1 MSTAQEIEKA
11 IRSLPTSE
19 RAKLLKTI
27 PHLSPEL
34 SGDIEWARI
43 IGDERPRPDLTQV
56 INETENEF
64 RAHPEK
70 FSKFSDRDFSSSA

>member
-1 MSTAQEIEKA
+1 MSTAHEIEKA

-27 PHLSPEL
+27 PDLFPEL

-43 IGDERPRPDLTQV
+43 IHDERPRPGLTQV
-56 INETENEF
+56 INETENF
-64 RAHPEK
+64 AGFPQNIR
-70 FSKFSDRDFSSSA
+70 

>member
-27 PHLSPEL
+27 PDLFPEL
-34 SGDIEWARI
+34 SGDVEWARI
-43 IGDERPRPDLTQV
+43 IRDERPRPDLRQV
-56 INETENEF
+56 INETESEF

-70 FSKFSDRDFSSSA
+70 YPKLSDSDFSSSA